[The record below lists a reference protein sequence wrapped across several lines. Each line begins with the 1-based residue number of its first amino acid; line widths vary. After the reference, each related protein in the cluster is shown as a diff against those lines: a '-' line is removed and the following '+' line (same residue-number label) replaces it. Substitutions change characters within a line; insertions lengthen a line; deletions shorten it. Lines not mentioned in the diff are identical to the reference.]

1 MMKRKYCSEYVLIAI
16 ATLVCSSCSY
26 IQHYQEQEKFSQI
39 QKNITLSTLDKVNE
53 YTSRTP
59 FHKTYEFEFYNSNN
73 ISYALIFYLN
83 ESSFSKS
90 IIKHRKENDLHRE
103 AVRIDE
109 SKFILKDLENNL
121 PEANVIAW
129 RQVANHIAA
138 DEARD
143 GYHVMQEYI
152 RLKIRDL

>member
-1 MMKRKYCSEYVLIAI
+1 MNKKYCSEYILIAI
-16 ATLVCSSCSY
+16 TTLVCFNCSY
-26 IQHYQEQEKFSQI
+26 IHHYQTQEQYSQI
-39 QKNITLSTLDKVNE
+39 QDNISLSTLNKVNE

-59 FHKTYEFEFYNSNN
+59 FHKTYEFEFNNSNN
-73 ISYALIFYLN
+73 NSYALIFYLN

-103 AVRIDE
+103 AIRVDE
-109 SKFILKDLENNL
+109 SKFILRDLEDNL
-121 PEANVIAW
+121 PKASVIAW

-143 GYHVMQEYI
+143 GYHIMQEYI

>member
-1 MMKRKYCSEYVLIAI
+1 MNKKHCSEYILIAI
-16 ATLVCSSCSY
+16 ATLVCTNCNY
-26 IQHYQEQEKFSQI
+26 IQHYQTQEQYSKI
-39 QKNITLSTLDKVNE
+39 QENISLSTLDKVNE

-59 FHKTYEFEFYNSNN
+59 FHKTYEFEFNNSNN
-73 ISYALIFYLN
+73 NPYALIFYLN

-103 AVRIDE
+103 AIRIDE
-109 SKFILKDLENNL
+109 SKFILRDLENNL
-121 PEANVIAW
+121 PKASVIAW

>member
-1 MMKRKYCSEYVLIAI
+1 MNRTRCFVYFLIAN

-26 IQHYQEQEKFSQI
+26 IQHYQQQEQYSQI
-39 QKNITLSTLDKVNE
+39 QKNISSLTLDQVNE

-59 FHKTYEFEFYNSNN
+59 FHKTYEFEFKNTSD
-73 ISYALIFYLN
+73 SSFALIFYLN

-90 IIKHRKENDLHRE
+90 IIKHRQANELHRK
-103 AVRIDE
+103 ATRIDE
-109 SKFILKDLENNL
+109 SKLILHELNKNL
-121 PEANVIAW
+121 PKASVIAW
-129 RQVANHIAA
+129 RQVANHIAVE
-138 DEARD
+138 EARD